1 VTGEAQG
8 ISEQDRQRTPEQA
21 GRVNAE
27 RNGSDFYDD
36 GRPKMHRHFAEFA
49 VHRDDECNKP
59 SSRRIRVYVFDTEDL
74 ERHEAFISDRERA
87 AALADR
93 DRELAEL
100 RATIADAK
108 TEWGSAHSWPDAA
121 IVFPRIDEADARA
134 DGPGRVALRRFVTA
148 WQPVDLHAVTSS
160 GSAPTGQEER

>member
-1 VTGEAQG
+1 MQREEQG

-49 VHRDDECNKP
+49 VHRDDECDKP
-59 SSRRIRVYVFDTEDL
+59 SRRIRVYVFDTEDL
-74 ERHEAFISDRERA
+74 ERHEAFISERERT
-87 AALADR
+87 ALADR

-100 RATIADAK
+100 RA
-108 TEWGSAHSWPDAA
+108 
-121 IVFPRIDEADARA
+121 
-134 DGPGRVALRRFVTA
+134 ALVELR
-148 WQPVDLHAVTSS
+148 PSS